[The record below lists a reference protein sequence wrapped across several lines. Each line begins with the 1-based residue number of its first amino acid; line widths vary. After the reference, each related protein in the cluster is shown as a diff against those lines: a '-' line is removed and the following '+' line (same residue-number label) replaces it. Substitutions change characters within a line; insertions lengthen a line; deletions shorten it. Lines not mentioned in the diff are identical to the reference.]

1 MAKSAIAAAVFAVF
15 VVYVGPRFVP
25 FKANV
30 DYGPLTQLAQS
41 GGWPRLAWAIVAI
54 VLAPTVEEFLFRGV
68 LLAGFARAWGIR
80 VAASLVTIL
89 FVGMHFPYAAR
100 YWPAVLGVT
109 VLAIFLVIVRKRTGS
124 LLPGVAAHLAYNSV
138 VVAAAY
144 AGHP

>member
-1 MAKSAIAAAVFAVF
+1 M
-15 VVYVGPRFVP
+15 P

-100 YWPAVLGVT
+100 YWPAVT
-109 VLAIFLVIVRKRTGS
+109 VVIPWAETQPATSKITSVAPA
-124 LLPGVAAHLAYNSV
+124 LL
-138 VVAAAY
+138 
-144 AGHP
+144 